1 MDSICVDAVDR
12 CTGNDHLPA
21 SPQVPS
27 PHNDVSHTIILW
39 LENDGAEVPYRPI
52 TRFDRGIA
60 AESDSAWRNPL
71 VLHSPPNSPEWRGVG
86 RWRQSALLTPMSER
100 R

>member
-39 LENDGAEVPYRPI
+39 LENDGAEVPYWPI
-52 TRFDRGIA
+52 TRFDLGCCGGGRLRL
-60 AESDSAWRNPL
+60 AESARAS
-71 VLHSPPNSPEWRGVG
+71 
-86 RWRQSALLTPMSER
+86 LTS
-100 R
+100 